1 MHRAPKVALQL
12 TRSDRT
18 IYGHVLD
25 AILKQSIS
33 SNLAA
38 QAPHRLR
45 YYQTAVHSL
54 CYSLQGF
61 GMQMQATAVRRKQL
75 VQHSN
80 LTCYVCVVPV
90 VCAAPMWLPLQF
102 FAAEA
107 KPLDEMRRPKFSSK
121 YLIQHISQKL
131 IPAVKEWEKSY
142 QPPIIHLGRVLS
154 VGDGIARVYG
164 LRSVQA
170 GELVCFDSGVKGMA
184 LNLQHDHV
192 GVVIFGNDQGIHQG
206 DLVYRTGQIVNVP
219 VGPGT
224 LGRVMDALGQ
234 PIDGA
239 GPLTSVRSSLVEVK
253 APGIVARQ
261 SVREPLY
268 TGEQQQLGRGSA
280 WQYWA

>member
-1 MHRAPKVALQL
+1 
-12 TRSDRT
+12 
-18 IYGHVLD
+18 
-25 AILKQSIS
+25 
-33 SNLAA
+33 
-38 QAPHRLR
+38 
-45 YYQTAVHSL
+45 
-54 CYSLQGF
+54 
-61 GMQMQATAVRRKQL
+61 
-75 VQHSN
+75 
-80 LTCYVCVVPV
+80 
-90 VCAAPMWLPLQF
+90 
-102 FAAEA
+102 
-107 KPLDEMRRPKFSSK
+107 MRRPKFSSK

-192 GVVIFGNDQGIHQG
+192 GVVIFGQDHAIHQG

-224 LGRVMDALGQ
+224 LGRVLDALGQ

-253 APGIVARQ
+253 APGIVART

-268 TGEQQQLGRGSA
+268 TGEGSAAGRGVRWGCDFDLRA
-280 WQYWA
+280 AIFVAQP